1 MDDLTEDLY
10 SEEVEMIYGE
20 LDENLIFHPMTED
33 QMVRASLAALDEYRA
48 MRNGNSDDLADRALI
63 ETADDELT
71 AGSKQ
76 WMSHQERQAFVKNR
90 VYAATEPTEMSQ

>member
-1 MDDLTEDLY
+1 
-10 SEEVEMIYGE
+10 
-20 LDENLIFHPMTED
+20 MTED
-33 QMVRASLAALDEYRA
+33 QMIRASLAALDEYRA

-71 AGSKQ
+71 VGSKQ